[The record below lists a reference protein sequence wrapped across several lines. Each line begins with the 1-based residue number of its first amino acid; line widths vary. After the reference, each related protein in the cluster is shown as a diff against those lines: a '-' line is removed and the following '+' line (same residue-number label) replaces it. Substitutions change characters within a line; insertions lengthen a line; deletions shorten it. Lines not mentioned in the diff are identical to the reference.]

1 MICFFESVLLKE
13 GERTLEKLTAFI
25 TSGGFVGSL
34 VVIALTALI
43 IMLLKKLKKS
53 YISRD
58 GVDGKRETNARF
70 IFSIA
75 RYVVFLIAFIT
86 VLQINGVNVSALVT
100 GLGIVGIVVGF
111 ALQDVLKDFV
121 MGNNIMLDHFFVVG
135 DVVKYGNVTGKIVS
149 FNIKVTRILD
159 IDTGNFLT
167 VSNRNISEMTVLSNW
182 RDINIPAP
190 YEQSAERMRKI
201 MKEICAAAEN
211 FEHVEKCEFLGT
223 NNFGESSIDYLIR
236 VHCPAEF
243 FKQTRREI
251 LGAVQ
256 DIYAREGISVPYNQ
270 LDVHLDG
277 RADRSI

>member
-135 DVVKYGNVTGKIVS
+135 RRCQIRKCHRKDCFLQHKGHPYSRHRHGKFFDGQQPKY
-149 FNIKVTRILD
+149 F
-159 IDTGNFLT
+159 
-167 VSNRNISEMTVLSNW
+167 RN
-182 RDINIPAP
+182 DGA
-190 YEQSAERMRKI
+190 
-201 MKEICAAAEN
+201 
-211 FEHVEKCEFLGT
+211 
-223 NNFGESSIDYLIR
+223 
-236 VHCPAEF
+236 
-243 FKQTRREI
+243 FK
-251 LGAVQ
+251 LAGHK
-256 DIYAREGISVPYNQ
+256 YP
-270 LDVHLDG
+270 
-277 RADRSI
+277 RSL

>member
-190 YEQSAERMRKI
+190 YEQSAEHEKNHEGNMRRGRKI
-201 MKEICAAAEN
+201 RACGKMRVSRHKQFWRKQHRLSHKSSLPRRI
-211 FEHVEKCEFLGT
+211 FQT
-223 NNFGESSIDYLIR
+223 NAKRNPRRGSGYIRKRGYFGSLQS
-236 VHCPAEF
+236 A
-243 FKQTRREI
+243 
-251 LGAVQ
+251 
-256 DIYAREGISVPYNQ
+256 
-270 LDVHLDG
+270 
-277 RADRSI
+277 

>member
-34 VVIALTALI
+34 VVIALTALV

-100 GLGIVGIVVGF
+100 GLGI
-111 ALQDVLKDFV
+111 
-121 MGNNIMLDHFFVVG
+121 
-135 DVVKYGNVTGKIVS
+135 IVS

-201 MKEICAAAEN
+201 MNEICAAAEK

-236 VHCPAEF
+236 VYCPAEF